1 MTGERKVQLSE
12 LSARCNAQ
20 WGDCADVLCRVRKR
34 TVARFNLEC
43 DRTQRLRCASDF
55 YEIRSEP
62 EFKEAVGIG
71 RKS

>member
-1 MTGERKVQLSE
+1 MRSG
-12 LSARCNAQ
+12 
-20 WGDCADVLCRVRKR
+20 GDCADVLCKVRER
-34 TVARFNLEC
+34 TVARFNLKC
-43 DRTQRLRCASDF
+43 DGALRVRCVSDF

>member
-1 MTGERKVQLSE
+1 MRSG
-12 LSARCNAQ
+12 
-20 WGDCADVLCRVRKR
+20 GDCADVLCKVREW
-34 TVARFNLEC
+34 TVARFNLKC
-43 DRTQRLRCASDF
+43 DGALRVRCASDF